1 MLMINL
7 QSFPTSVTNYSLHYL
22 SDPNVQSFADLSSIT
37 FAQGQAVSLTLAVQI
52 RNDAVPA
59 SGNDI
64 LAVTGGNA
72 NYEFTLQFSDV
83 DVGSGNTDTLSITPM
98 VTAFTSSL
106 SDSLAA
112 SNTVNLAGSASI
124 TLASGDCLD
133 ASFLCII
140 LTTSGIG
147 ASYIDSDPS
156 DNSNVHCE
164 DISTQKS
171 CFPGGSSFVN
181 IFLQYFHWFRHIQN
195 TFHLFK
201 IHTNLQLS
209 NF

>member
-1 MLMINL
+1 MKFLKNDDDKTVKF
-7 QSFPTSVTNYSLHYL
+7 SPNATNYSLHYF
-22 SDPNVQSFADLSSIT
+22 SDPNVQSIADLPSIT
-37 FAQGQAVSLTLAVQI
+37 FAQGMAVSLMLAVQL

-83 DVGSGNTDTLSITPM
+83 DIGNGDTDTLSITP
-98 VTAFTSSL
+98 VATAFTSSL
-106 SDSLAA
+106 ADSLAA
-112 SNTVNLAGSASI
+112 ASTVNLAGSASI

-147 ASYIDSDPS
+147 ASYIDRDPS
-156 DNSNVHCE
+156 ENSNIHCE

-171 CFPGGSSFVN
+171 CFPGGSNFCQHISTTFSLVQSHSKHSLSF
-181 IFLQYFHWFRHIQN
+181 
-195 TFHLFK
+195 
-201 IHTNLQLS
+201 
-209 NF
+209 

>member
-1 MLMINL
+1 MKFLKNDDDKTVKF
-7 QSFPTSVTNYSLHYL
+7 SPNATNYSLHYF
-22 SDPNVQSFADLSSIT
+22 SDPNVQSIADLSSIT
-37 FAQGQAVSLTLAVQI
+37 FAQGMAVSLTLAVQL

-83 DVGSGNTDTLSITPM
+83 DIGNGDTDTLSITP
-98 VTAFTSSL
+98 VATVFTSSL
-106 SDSLAA
+106 ADSLAA
-112 SNTVNLAGSASI
+112 ASTVNLAGSASI
-124 TLASGDCLD
+124 TLASGNCLD

-156 DNSNVHCE
+156 ENSNIHCE

-171 CFPGGSSFVN
+171 CFPGGSNFCQHISTT
-181 IFLQYFHWFRHIQN
+181 FLLVQSHSKN
-195 TFHLFK
+195 S
-201 IHTNLQLS
+201 LS
-209 NF
+209 P